1 MARRHLDQLSTKM
14 SRAASCGDSVRMKLS
29 INHDTDELQ
38 QGNFEIYYPT
48 IPDTDFTTEFF
59 NSVNNIDL

>member
-1 MARRHLDQLSTKM
+1 MKM
-14 SRAASCGDSVRMKLS
+14 NAAASCSDSVRMKLS

-59 NSVNNIDL
+59 NSVNKDL